1 MQHFKLRLFF
11 FSFIICV
18 LTLSSCTGGDEDIN
32 NDKLRNSD
40 YVFYKEEGKPGYW
53 QKISEDSDFNYTKGT
68 LTYFFDNGNLFGE
81 VEIVDDYSNR
91 IVKFYDKKSDKLIST
106 EWIEGDSTVKILREN
121 GYFERYYTNNG
132 IVISEGKMQNNFE
145 QGIWKIY
152 NGKDGSLQEI
162 NEFKN
167 GLVKGE
173 CKEFW
178 KNGNLKS
185 LTNWKKG
192 IQNGESLF
200 YYENGNLKEKYS
212 LKNQEY
218 HGPSESYY
226 ENGFLESSKKY
237 WQGNTCDT
245 NKSFYETGTLEK
257 LQVINLDTLTLE
269 NTGTEFR
276 YYPNGELEAELIF
289 KNFQLHGA
297 FIRYYENGNIL
308 EKSNK
313 LKGKLNGHCIKF
325 FDSGVKEYE
334 GSMSLGTPNG
344 NFHFYNR
351 KGALEKSITYD
362 QGIAM
367 DSIVY

>member
-106 EWIEGDSTVKILREN
+106 EWIEADSTVKVLRDN

-167 GLVKGE
+167 GLVNGE

-178 KNGNLKS
+178 KNGNLR
-185 LTNWKKG
+185 
-192 IQNGESLF
+192 II
-200 YYENGNLKEKYS
+200 
-212 LKNQEY
+212 
-218 HGPSESYY
+218 
-226 ENGFLESSKKY
+226 
-237 WQGNTCDT
+237 D
-245 NKSFYETGTLEK
+245 
-257 LQVINLDTLTLE
+257 LDTLTLE
-269 NTGTEFR
+269 GNGKELR
-276 YYPNGELEAELIF
+276 YFSNGQLDCAFNF
-289 KNFQLHGA
+289 KNLKIEGQ
-297 FIRYYENGNIL
+297 FIRYNENGTII
-308 EKSNK
+308 EESNR
-313 LKGKLNGHCIKF
+313 LGGISNGPFIIYYNN
-325 FDSGVKEYE
+325 GQKEYE
-334 GSMSLGTPNG
+334 GNVILGRPNG
-344 NFHFYNR
+344 EILYYH
-351 KGALEKSITYD
+351 KDGTLDKSINF
-362 QGIAM
+362 QNGIAQ
-367 DSIVY
+367 DSIIY